1 MKKVFLLALASV
13 LLAGVIGC
21 SGGSETVES
30 QEDKTTIGNQG
41 KKGGAMESENG
52 LKN

>member
-1 MKKVFLLALASV
+1 MKKVFLLALASIF
-13 LLAGVIGC
+13 LASAIGC
-21 SGGSETVES
+21 GAGSETVES
-30 QEDKTTIGNQG
+30 KEDKTTIGNQG